1 MGKGERPEHM
11 APPDIF
17 YNEDE
22 ARKYTTNRCVTGAS
36 CEALSAE
43 CDPSQGCQTDP
54 LYVARGQGIG
64 STSPGIRVRDAGT

>member
-22 ARKYTTNRCVTGAS
+22 ARKYTSNRWGA
-36 CEALSAE
+36 
-43 CDPSQGCQTDP
+43 T
-54 LYVARGQGIG
+54 V
-64 STSPGIRVRDAGT
+64 V